1 MTMWVIFL
9 LLALVIGLILALL
22 FVFMKYVRDYW
33 HFLGVPNEKPR
44 PMVEVVKTISKYGTT
59 TQVQDQMEYFKK
71 LYKKFK
77 GSGPFCGFYYLFEPR
92 VMVLSP
98 ELVQQILVKNFS
110 NFNDRGH
117 YHNRKTD
124 PLSADL
130 FSISGDHWKEMRL
143 KLEPVFQK
151 AHMHHFFES
160 IREECEKTFLF
171 FELQRQEYQKISPQ
185 SDVALDVKPI
195 MHRYVLA
202 NIAKCVF
209 GLNKAMQVKYPLEEF
224 DAMTQYALY
233 THRHGNFLTSIMDR
247 YPRFFRSLNYS
258 TTNEKVHAYFKALL
272 NDVIAHRNKVEA
284 YTDDYLQLLINL
296 MNQEYNTHET
306 EVHNEGIGL
315 MEHLFNELASH
326 AFTFLRAGL
335 EPTEQT
341 LTYILYELA
350 RDPVMQQRVREEVN
364 KVYEEDGETFT
375 YEGIQS
381 LKFMG
386 QFISETIR
394 LHPVVPYIMR
404 RTLNDYLVQ
413 TNSNFLIRK
422 DIKIVIPIHA
432 MHNDP
437 EIYPQPH
444 IFNPDRFAP
453 SNNRLR
459 ENCVWLG
466 FGEGPRNCLGL
477 HYAQLQMRCLVAML
491 LMRYEFSLDTQN
503 VVVCCLEGV
512 AIKIRPLHERSEYV
526 ETEGRE
532 SAVVI

>member
-1 MTMWVIFL
+1 MWVLFL
-9 LLALVIGLILALL
+9 LLALVIVLIFVLL
-22 FVFMKYVRDYW
+22 GVFCKYVRDYW
-33 HFLGVPNEKPR
+33 HFLGVPHDKPR
-44 PMVEVVKTISKYGTT
+44 PLKEIVKTFSKYGTT
-59 TQVQDQMEYFKK
+59 TQVQEQTEYFKK
-71 LYKKFK
+71 VYRKFK
-77 GSGPFCGFYYLFEPR
+77 GSGPFCGFYFLFEPR
-92 VMVLSP
+92 VLVLSQ
-98 ELVQQILVKNFS
+98 EMVQQILVKNFS
-110 NFNDRGH
+110 NFNDRGF

-130 FSISGDHWKEMRL
+130 YQSSGDQWKEMRL

-151 AHMHHFFES
+151 AYMFHFYES
-160 IREECEKTFLF
+160 IREECEKTFLL

-185 SDVALDVKPI
+185 SDVAMDVKPL
-195 MHRYVLA
+195 MHRYVLG

-209 GLNKAMQVKYPLEEF
+209 GLNKAMQAKYPLEEF
-224 DAMTQYALY
+224 DAMTQYALHTY
-233 THRHGNFLTSIMDR
+233 RHGTFLSSIMHR
-247 YPRFFRSLNYS
+247 YPQLFRSFNFS
-258 TTNEKVHAYFKALL
+258 TTKEKVHTFFMALL
-272 NDVIAHRNKVEA
+272 NDVIVHRSKCEP

-306 EVHNEGIGL
+306 QVHNEGIGL
-315 MEHLFNELASH
+315 KEHLINELASH

-341 LTYILYELA
+341 LTYALYEMA
-350 RDPVMQQRVREEVN
+350 RDPVMQQRVREEVS
-364 KVYEEDGETFT
+364 KVYENNGDTFT

-394 LHPVVPYIMR
+394 LHPVTPYIMR

-413 TNSNFLIRK
+413 KDTNYLIRK
-422 DIKIVIPIHA
+422 DINIVIPIHA

-444 IFNPDRFAP
+444 IFNPDRFAAA
-453 SNNRLR
+453 NNAQRQS
-459 ENCVWLG
+459 CVWLG

-477 HYAQLQMRCLVAML
+477 HFAQLQMRTLLAHL

-503 VVVCCLEGV
+503 LVVCCLEGV
-512 AIKIRPLHERSEYV
+512 ALRIRPLNERSEYV